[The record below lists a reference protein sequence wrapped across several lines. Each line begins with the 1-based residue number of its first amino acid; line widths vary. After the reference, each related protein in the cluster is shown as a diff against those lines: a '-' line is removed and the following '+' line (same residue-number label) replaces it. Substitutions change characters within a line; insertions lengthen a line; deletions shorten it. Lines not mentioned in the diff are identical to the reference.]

1 MIKKHTIIL
10 MAAVAGA
17 MTVFATVPQLKITV
31 GDKTVTLYPGETMN
45 FDATAE
51 VTEGVNKVAV
61 NGNAM
66 DLGASAKAEYRHSDA
81 APKVNGV
88 ALNQVQDTPN
98 YGGVVA
104 LTKGEKVFFD
114 GIGRAGNALNKNLR
128 NWFTVSEDGE
138 YAIFNG
144 NTDNYSV
151 TIDTENLVGH
161 IGYASVITID
171 GVAIDSPFAEGYSGQ
186 YEGKEIPLTKGQKVT
201 FEGVRDLKKSLQ
213 LHFWDVTS
221 DTEAT
226 FLGKDG
232 SYDLIWDKSTGL
244 FFTELH
250 GWLGYPDML
259 YVGGANW
266 GHSGANGVTAPA
278 GWQNSEMKGMMNL
291 NNVGGDKWQCA
302 MYLANGFAFKFAC
315 NHWMDA
321 TNQYDCKEIEILTTD
336 LIGGNEWGD
345 FIPGKNFTPGV
356 YMITVDL
363 SAKTIAAEKLEVP
376 EKPRPSYFVN
386 EVGMADEGAVYHT
399 IIDNLEKDNI
409 VTFRNFR
416 NLARALQPD
425 FWEVI
430 DDNRAKFTGPT
441 GKYDMYYDTIYGVI
455 YTISYDMNAT
465 DGTAVWLNGNCWGH
479 PGAAPVVTSTGW
491 DFSYNT
497 CLQMKKV
504 EDGVYETTVYFPAN
518 FCAKFFKARDWNEEA
533 STTVVTPLPESMFAA
548 GVYNDPVTGP
558 RATGDLVPGPDFK
571 AGTYTIRVDYK
582 RNIVYAVG
590 YYTPAE

>member
-31 GDKTVTLYPGETMN
+31 GEETVTLYPGEEMN
-45 FDATAE
+45 FGATDG

-278 GWQNSEMKGMMNL
+278 GWQNDQMKGMLNL
-291 NNVGGDKWQCA
+291 NNIEGGKWQVS
-302 MYLANGFAFKFAC
+302 MYLADDFAFKFAC

-321 TNQYDCKEIEILTTD
+321 TNQYDCKEIDTLTPD
-336 LIGGNEWGD
+336 LIGGNAQWGD
-345 FIPGKNFTPGV
+345 FIPGTNFTPGV
-356 YMITVDL
+356 YMITIDL
-363 SAKTIAAEKLEVP
+363 DLKTLSAEKLTVT
-376 EKPRPSYFVN
+376 EKDPAVYKINGVEMTN
-386 EVGMADEGAVYHT
+386 EGAVRHAT
-399 IIDNLEKDNI
+399 IDLAVGQSVSFE
-409 VTFRNFR
+409 NFP
-416 NLARALQPD
+416 NLAKALQPD

-430 DDNRAKFTGPT
+430 DANNAKFTGIGGT
-441 GKYDMYYDTIYGVI
+441 YEIFYDEMGGIAYTLSYG
-455 YTISYDMNAT
+455 MNFN

-518 FCAKFFKARDWNEEA
+518 FCAKFYKARDWNQQA
-533 STTVVTPLPESMFAA
+533 STDILTPQPSNMFTKNEYGDFLPGSE
-548 GVYNDPVTGP
+548 
-558 RATGDLVPGPDFK
+558 FK
-571 AGTYTIRVDYK
+571 AGTYTIRVDYN